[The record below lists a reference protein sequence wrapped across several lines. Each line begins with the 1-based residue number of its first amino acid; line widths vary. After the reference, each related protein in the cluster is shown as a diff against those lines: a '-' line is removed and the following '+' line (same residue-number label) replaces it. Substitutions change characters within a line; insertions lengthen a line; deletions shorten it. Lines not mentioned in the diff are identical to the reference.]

1 MTVSSSP
8 LCNGPTPSGVPVN
21 TTSPALRVKKLAH
34 ISDQRNDF
42 MDHVRS
48 RTLLAL
54 FAVYA
59 QAQRCI
65 CGSPVNSAAGINP
78 ESGQKELSNALA
90 FSHGCPA
97 FFIFPEHHAMS
108 DRAPRRN
115 RRGFTDMLF
124 RSLTQRRANQYRPVR
139 LHDELNRN
147 RMGSPMAAAD
157 RTVPFLV

>member
-1 MTVSSSP
+1 MPIESDCQLIT
-8 LCNGPTPSGVPVN
+8 
-21 TTSPALRVKKLAH
+21 ALQRADAIRRACQHNVTGLEGKKLAH

-59 QAQRCI
+59 QAQRVF

-78 ESGQKELSNALA
+78 ESGQELSNALA

-97 FFIFPEHHAMS
+97 FFIFP
-108 DRAPRRN
+108 
-115 RRGFTDMLF
+115 
-124 RSLTQRRANQYRPVR
+124 
-139 LHDELNRN
+139 
-147 RMGSPMAAAD
+147 
-157 RTVPFLV
+157 

>member
-1 MTVSSSP
+1 MPIKSDCQLIT
-8 LCNGPTPSGVPVN
+8 
-21 TTSPALRVKKLAH
+21 ALQRADAIRRACQHNVTGLEGKKLAH

-65 CGSPVNSAAGINP
+65 LRVAVGINP
-78 ESGQKELSNALA
+78 ESGQELSNALA

-97 FFIFPEHHAMS
+97 FFIFP
-108 DRAPRRN
+108 
-115 RRGFTDMLF
+115 
-124 RSLTQRRANQYRPVR
+124 
-139 LHDELNRN
+139 
-147 RMGSPMAAAD
+147 
-157 RTVPFLV
+157 